1 MKAPCRAALQSKTQC
16 PKCHR
21 PASIKTS
28 RYTHVCGRAWD
39 VAERAREEERKTHA
53 KHAPPSSKYADLLGQ
68 IN

>member
-21 PASIKTS
+21 PVSIKTL
-28 RYTHVCGRAWD
+28 RYTHVCGRTWD
-39 VAERAREEERKTHA
+39 VADRAREEEQKAQA
-53 KHAPPSSKYADLLGQ
+53 KCAPPKSKYADLLAQ